1 MGVKLTYD
9 RITQIQK
16 AGCGLNFHQA
26 YFLGIIQKT
35 YSELKNGWK
44 NKIMGAI
51 VSDKDFEILIKLR
64 DIEKP
69 KRHSLVGNKRA
80 ELFANEDFFLND
92 YFFDKIK

>member
-16 AGCGLNFHQA
+16 AGCGINFHQA

-44 NKIMGAI
+44 NKIMGKI
-51 VSDKDFEILIKLR
+51 VSDKDFETLLKLR
-64 DIEKP
+64 DIEKS
-69 KRHSLVGNKRA
+69 KRFALAGNKRA
-80 ELFANEDFFLND
+80 ELFEDEDSFLND
-92 YFFDKIK
+92 YFFDRIM